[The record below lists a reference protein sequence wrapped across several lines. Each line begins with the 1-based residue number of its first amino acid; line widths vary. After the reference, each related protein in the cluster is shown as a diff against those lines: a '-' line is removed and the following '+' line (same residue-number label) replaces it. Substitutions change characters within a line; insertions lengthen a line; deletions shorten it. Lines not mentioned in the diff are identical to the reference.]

1 MTDRISENA
10 ALLAKAKEG
19 EKGAEEALVRNNL
32 ALVRSIALR
41 FLGRGQDIEDLMQ
54 IGCMG
59 LLKAVRGYDPA
70 YGTAFSTYAV
80 PLISGEIKV
89 FDTSTFTVDG
99 KTVESF
105 MADVDTDDSFTP
117 DKEVVKDGAV
127 LESYYRSAPYFTLQ
141 IDGITLLNNKT

>member
-41 FLGRGQDIEDLMQ
+41 FLGRGQDIEDLVQ

-80 PLISGEIKV
+80 PLISGEIKR
-89 FDTSTFTVDG
+89 FLRDDG
-99 KTVESF
+99 LIKVS
-105 MADVDTDDSFTP
+105 
-117 DKEVVKDGAV
+117 
-127 LESYYRSAPYFTLQ
+127 R
-141 IDGITLLNNKT
+141 

>member
-32 ALVRSIALR
+32 PLVRSIALR
-41 FLGRGQDIEDLMQ
+41 FLGRGQDIEDLVQ

-80 PLISGEIKV
+80 PLISGEIKR
-89 FDTSTFTVDG
+89 FLRDDG
-99 KTVESF
+99 LIKVSRE
-105 MADVDTDDSFTP
+105 A
-117 DKEVVKDGAV
+117 KRQ
-127 LESYYRSAPYFTLQ
+127 YRQLVSQAQAYRTKHGTEP
-141 IDGITLLNNKT
+141 

>member
-32 ALVRSIALR
+32 PLVRSIALR
-41 FLGRGQDIEDLMQ
+41 FLGRGQDIEDLVQ

-70 YGTAFSTYAV
+70 
-80 PLISGEIKV
+80 
-89 FDTSTFTVDG
+89 
-99 KTVESF
+99 
-105 MADVDTDDSFTP
+105 
-117 DKEVVKDGAV
+117 
-127 LESYYRSAPYFTLQ
+127 
-141 IDGITLLNNKT
+141 

>member
-41 FLGRGQDIEDLMQ
+41 FLGRGQELEDLMQ

-59 LLKAVRGYDPA
+59 LLKAVRGY
-70 YGTAFSTYAV
+70 
-80 PLISGEIKV
+80 
-89 FDTSTFTVDG
+89 FDVCR
-99 KTVESF
+99 
-105 MADVDTDDSFTP
+105 A
-117 DKEVVKDGAV
+117 AHQ
-127 LESYYRSAPYFTLQ
+127 R
-141 IDGITLLNNKT
+141 